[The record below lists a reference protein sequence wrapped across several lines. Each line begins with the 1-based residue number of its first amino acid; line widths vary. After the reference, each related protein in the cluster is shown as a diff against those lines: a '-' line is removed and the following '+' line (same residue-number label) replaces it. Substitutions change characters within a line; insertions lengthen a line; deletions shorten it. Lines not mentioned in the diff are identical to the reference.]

1 MSNEPK
7 RDGWPN
13 VGAAIRKA
21 RKDKKLSQEELAAK
35 VGLSGPGLSR
45 IETGGRLNIGML
57 RRIARALET
66 EGYLLI
72 AYAEELDALEGGKAR
87 EPNENQDQAPR

>member
-1 MSNEPK
+1 MSTAPK
-7 RDGWPN
+7 SDGWPN

-21 RKDKKLSQEELAAK
+21 RRDRKLSQEELAAK
-35 VGLSGPGLSR
+35 VGLSGSGLSR
-45 IETGGRLNIGML
+45 IETDGRLNIVML

-72 AYAEELDALEGGKAR
+72 AYA
-87 EPNENQDQAPR
+87 